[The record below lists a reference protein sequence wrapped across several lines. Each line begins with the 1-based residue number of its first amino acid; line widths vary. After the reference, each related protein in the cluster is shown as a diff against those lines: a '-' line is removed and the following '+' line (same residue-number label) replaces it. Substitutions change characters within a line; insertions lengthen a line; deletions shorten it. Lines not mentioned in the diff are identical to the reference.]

1 MTGYSDDDI
10 DGRLGRAIRAFGN
23 EAVDG
28 FDPEATAKRA
38 VGQRRTAQWRPI
50 ATVAGAVVVT
60 SVALVI
66 AGGGRNLPIS
76 LNAGASVAPATPDVS
91 TAPPVGSTQSP
102 TATLLP
108 SAPASA
114 STALT
119 EAEAILVARAA
130 APQAADWPVLVA
142 KSGTAQE
149 LLFDEG
155 GYQVARDVPPDRL
168 IWVVVLGES
177 RGTYDAEGTIVV
189 LDFVSGEVYESV
201 DWLS

>member
-10 DGRLGRAIRAFGN
+10 DGRLGREIRAFGN
-23 EAVDG
+23 EAVDR

-38 VGQRRTAQWRPI
+38 VERHRTALWRPI

-66 AGGGRNLPIS
+66 AEGGRNLPIS

-91 TAPPVGSTQSP
+91 TAPSVGPTQSP
-102 TATLLP
+102 TETLLP
-108 SAPASA
+108 SA

-119 EAEAILVARAA
+119 EAEAILAARAA
-130 APQAADWPVLVA
+130 APQAAEWPVLVA